1 MCGGTLYRAGS
12 LRRDTYRPS
21 LDGSL
26 ANTVTCAPF
35 GNAGGAG
42 PHFNWSAETATWSS
56 AAIAGIDAKPATNN
70 VVTKTIRN
78 MLTSQ
83 LFSLC
88 PVKLP
93 HRDTKKKA
101 ALVASIAAS

>member
-26 ANTVTCAPF
+26 ANTAVCAPF
-35 GNAGGAG
+35 GNAGEAG

-56 AAIAGIDAKPATNN
+56 AAIAGIDAKPVTNN
-70 VVTKTIRN
+70 VVSKARRN
-78 MLTSQ
+78 MLI
-83 LFSLC
+83 LPFASLC

-93 HRDTKKKA
+93 HRDAKKK
-101 ALVASIAAS
+101 LLSTSNRL